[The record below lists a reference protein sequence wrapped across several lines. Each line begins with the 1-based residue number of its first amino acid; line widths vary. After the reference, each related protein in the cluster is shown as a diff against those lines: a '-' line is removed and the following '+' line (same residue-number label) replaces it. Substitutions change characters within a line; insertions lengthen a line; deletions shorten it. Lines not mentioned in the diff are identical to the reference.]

1 MPENSYD
8 IINLE
13 TLNKVLSTKNNQ
25 NSKNFKMVLDRQP
38 INYSNCFSLTKID
51 KLTNNFNNIVKEFQD
66 NLYFS
71 VQSRKAF

>member
-38 INYSNCFSLTKID
+38 INYSNFFSLSLKHSTEILRFDAD
-51 KLTNNFNNIVKEFQD
+51 K
-66 NLYFS
+66 
-71 VQSRKAF
+71 VQNWISRGS

>member
-38 INYSNCFSLTKID
+38 INYSNFFSLSLKHSTEI
-51 KLTNNFNNIVKEFQD
+51 
-66 NLYFS
+66 
-71 VQSRKAF
+71 